1 MFRVEERGVNQVT
14 EGKKPVPS
22 LYEWLGGAAVLNALM
37 TKFYERVS
45 ADELL
50 RPLFAEMPADHPK
63 HVADFVGEV
72 MEGPQDYTATRGGHA
87 TMLAHHFGRNISETQ
102 RRRWVDLLLDCADET
117 GLPDDAEFRSALVA
131 YLEWGSR
138 LAVMNSK
145 LPPDTKADPTT
156 PMPKWGWGVPGGPY
170 VPEQE

>member
-1 MFRVEERGVNQVT
+1 MNYVT
-14 EGKKPVPS
+14 EEGNQVPS
-22 LYEWLGGAAVLNALM
+22 LYEWLGGTEVLNALM
-37 TKFYERVS
+37 VKFYERVS

-50 RPLFAEMPADHPK
+50 RPLFGAMPADHPR

-72 MEGPQDYTATRGGHA
+72 MGGSQAYTLSRGGHV
-87 TMLAHHFGRNISETQ
+87 TMLAHHFGRNISEAQ
-102 RRRWVDLLLDCADET
+102 RRRWVNLLLDSADEI
-117 GLPDDAEFRSALVA
+117 GLPSDPEFRSALVA

-145 LPPDTKADPTT
+145 LPTGTVADPAT

-170 VPEQE
+170 RPEQE

>member
-1 MFRVEERGVNQVT
+1 VNKMTVENNQ
-14 EGKKPVPS
+14 VPS
-22 LYEWLGGAAVLNALM
+22 LNEWLGGAEVLKALM
-37 TKFYERVS
+37 VKFYERVS

-50 RPLFAEMPADHPK
+50 RPLFGEMPTDHPQ

-72 MEGPQDYTATRGGHA
+72 MGGSQAYTVSRGGHA
-87 TMLAHHFGRNISETQ
+87 TMLAHHFGRNISEAQ
-102 RRRWVDLLLDCADET
+102 RRRWVSLLLDSADEI
-117 GLPDDAEFRSALVA
+117 GLPGDPEFRSALVA

-145 LPPDTKADPTT
+145 LPPATVADSAT

-170 VPEQE
+170 VPDKE